1 MNNQKVITNAPFPY
15 DNGIITNEALKDS
28 KVIKLTGNGMTEEFT
43 GIVSEYYKDLCQYRE
58 LILEYA
64 MRFLINPPLRGKL
77 TLGKINERHLRIEY
91 YDYNI
96 LFEKEDLGSRC
107 IMLLYQ
113 GENPVNLNLQ
123 GEEKEHFYEWA
134 KRKHKVDL
142 RDIF

>member
-28 KVIKLTGNGMTEEFT
+28 KVIKLTGSGMTEEFT
-43 GIVSEYYKDLCQYRE
+43 GIVSEYYKDLCLYRE

-64 MRFLINPPLRGKL
+64 MRFLITPPLRGKL

-96 LFEKEDLGSRC
+96 LFGEEDLGSRC

-123 GEEKEHFYEWA
+123 GEKKEHFYKWA